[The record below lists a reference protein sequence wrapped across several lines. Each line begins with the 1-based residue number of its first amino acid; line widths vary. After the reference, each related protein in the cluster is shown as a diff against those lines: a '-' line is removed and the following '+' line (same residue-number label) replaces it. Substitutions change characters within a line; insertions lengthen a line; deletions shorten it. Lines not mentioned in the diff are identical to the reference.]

1 MSFEGADPVA
11 LGLLSKQLQD
21 LSNVLEQHYG
31 NLGSALENAQWS
43 GPSASHAESLWLG
56 CGRLL
61 ESTAAILKALSS
73 YVGQK
78 AQMQSQAGAA
88 SGPVAG
94 GTSRGGGSFSSIKT
108 LFSGVQPISKDI
120 GPIAGPIVG
129 TIPLVG
135 GLFGQLTTADTG
147 FRAIQDAGQ
156 GNYQG
161 AFNETSNLAAGA
173 AFDTKGPFGFW
184 LGTNVTLWSAV
195 EQDGHAINWSYTVSH
210 LSQLNPFAPGALSS
224 VYHAEVQ
231 GLTAPFKSILGGA
244 ITSFT

>member
-1 MSFEGADPVA
+1 MSFEGGDPVA

-31 NLGSALENAQWS
+31 NVGSALENAQWS
-43 GPSASHAESLWLG
+43 GPSASHAESLWHG

-61 ESTAAILKALSS
+61 QTTATTVKGLSG

-78 AQMQSQAGAA
+78 AQMQSQAGSA
-88 SGPVAG
+88 SGSGASG
-94 GTSRGGGSFSSIKT
+94 SGSFSSGAKA

-135 GLFGQLTTADTG
+135 GLFGQLSTADTG
-147 FRAIQDAGQ
+147 FRAVQDARDGD
-156 GNYQG
+156 YQG
-161 AFNETSNLAAGA
+161 LFNESSNLAAGA
-173 AFDTKGPFGFW
+173 AFDTKNPAGF
-184 LGTNVTLWSAV
+184 LVGTNITLWNTV
-195 EQDGHAINWSYTVSH
+195 EQDGRAINWSYTVTH

-231 GLTAPFKSILGGA
+231 GLTAPFETIVGGA
-244 ITSFT
+244 ITSFTP